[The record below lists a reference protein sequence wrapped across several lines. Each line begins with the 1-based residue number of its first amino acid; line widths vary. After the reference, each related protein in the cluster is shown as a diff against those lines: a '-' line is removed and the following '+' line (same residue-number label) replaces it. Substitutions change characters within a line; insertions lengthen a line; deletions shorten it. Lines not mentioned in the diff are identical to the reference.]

1 MSKENYAPN
10 WVYPHGKFVFYLREG
25 PRKDIGE
32 QRDSILKAL
41 DYQLRDDQILKE
53 YIEPHSSN
61 PHQMPQLELAIKYAV
76 HRKADIIAS
85 RIGKRIYNL
94 KFVSLV
100 LDAHVK
106 HGLRFAAIDILANQW
121 SAYWM
126 DLRMLGGIVETK
138 RKTVSENT
146 KKAMAKLK
154 AEGVR
159 LGSPNIE
166 KATRQATI
174 AHTIQANEFAVSMR
188 PVINEIKQHGAR
200 TFKDI
205 AIALNKRGIKS
216 RYGRSWHPSS
226 VRNLVI
232 KLGELK

>member
-1 MSKENYAPN
+1 MSTDQFDKNR
-10 WVYPHGKFVFYLREG
+10 VKPHYGKFVFYLRGGSRSEV
-25 PRKDIGE
+25 GE
-32 QRDSILKAL
+32 QRQSIFKAL
-41 DYQLRDDQILKE
+41 DYDLRDDQILKE

-61 PHQMPQLELAIKYAV
+61 PHQMPQLELAIKYAI

-85 RIGKRIYNL
+85 KIGPRIYNL
-94 KFVSLV
+94 KFVSLM

-106 HGLRFAAIDILANQW
+106 HGLRFAAIDIYGAHW
-121 SAYWM
+121 V
-126 DLRMLGGIVETK
+126 DLGLLGGIVEMNRK
-138 RKTVSENT
+138 RVSINT

-226 VRNLVI
+226 VRNLTI
-232 KLGELK
+232 KLGDLT

>member
-1 MSKENYAPN
+1 MSADQFDKNRVKPRY
-10 WVYPHGKFVFYLREG
+10 GKFVFYLREG
-25 PRKDIGE
+25 SRSEVGE
-32 QRDSILKAL
+32 QRQSIFKAL
-41 DYQLRDDQILKE
+41 DYDLRDDQILKE

-61 PHQMPQLELAIKYAV
+61 PHQMPQLELAIKYAI

-85 RIGKRIYNL
+85 KIGPRIYNL
-94 KFVSLV
+94 KFVSLM

-106 HGLRFAAIDILANQW
+106 HGLRLAAIDIYGAHW
-121 SAYWM
+121 V
-126 DLRMLGGIVETK
+126 DLGLLGGIVEMNRK
-138 RKTVSENT
+138 RVSINT